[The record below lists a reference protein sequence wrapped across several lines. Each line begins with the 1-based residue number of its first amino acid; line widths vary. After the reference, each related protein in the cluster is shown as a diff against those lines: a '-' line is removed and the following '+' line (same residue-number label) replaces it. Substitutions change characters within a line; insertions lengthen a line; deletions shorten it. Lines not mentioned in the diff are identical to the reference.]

1 MLTRYPVLFMAL
13 ELAGTGVTPAQAAG
27 QRTWHAD
34 VRIESL
40 EIEPVGQ
47 ASLSVRVRIVNQ
59 LGEVAKDTR
68 LEILVPVGVDVLR
81 VEAGCQPVA
90 SGTPTPVGR
99 VTCEVGAV
107 RARGLRQVALV
118 TTRPPLATP
127 PTRLAVFVMSSTP
140 DPEPANNY
148 AERALP

>member
-1 MLTRYPVLFMAL
+1 MLIRYPVLFVAL
-13 ELAGTGVTPAQAAG
+13 ELAGTGVAPARAVG
-27 QRTWHAD
+27 QRTWQAD

-47 ASLSVRVRIVNQ
+47 ASLSVRVQIVNQ
-59 LGEVAKDTR
+59 LGEVAQDTR

-90 SGTPTPVGR
+90 SATRTPVGR

-107 RARGLRQVALV
+107 KARSVRQVTLV

-127 PTRLAVFVMSSTP
+127 TTRLAAFVMSSTP